1 MISGDGAQALADNK
15 SLTDLDL
22 SNNRLG
28 DAGAQALADSESFV
42 SLKLGGNEIGA
53 DGAEALARNVVLNL
67 SI

>member
-42 SLKLGGNEIGA
+42 SLKLGA
-53 DGAEALARNVVLNL
+53 TRSAPMAQRRWRAMSCSNL